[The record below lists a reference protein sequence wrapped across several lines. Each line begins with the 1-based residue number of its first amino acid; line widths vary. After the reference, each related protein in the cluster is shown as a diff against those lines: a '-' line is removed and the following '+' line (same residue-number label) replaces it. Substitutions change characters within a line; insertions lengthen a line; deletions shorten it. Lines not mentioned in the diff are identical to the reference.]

1 MDVESFRAVV
11 GRVDLPA
18 YVELNLT
25 AYSKISSILNEY
37 VMYALNGQMTPEE
50 ALTEAA
56 KLANEEIAKEQ

>member
-18 YVELNLT
+18 FVELNLT
-25 AYSKISSILNEY
+25 AYSKINSILVEY
-37 VMYALNGQMTPEE
+37 VMYALNDQMTPEE

-56 KLANEEIAKEQ
+56 KLANEQIQNAQ

>member
-11 GRVDLPA
+11 GRVDLPG
-18 YVELNLT
+18 YLELKLT

-37 VMYALNGQMTPEE
+37 VMYALNDQMSPEE

-56 KLANEEIAKEQ
+56 KLANEEILNAQ